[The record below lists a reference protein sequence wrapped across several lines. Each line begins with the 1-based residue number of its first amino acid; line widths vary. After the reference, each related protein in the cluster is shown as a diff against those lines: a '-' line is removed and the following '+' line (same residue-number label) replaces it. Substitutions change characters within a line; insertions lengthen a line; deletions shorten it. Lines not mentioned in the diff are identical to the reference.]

1 MFLKI
6 NDKSVVKNVDFLK
19 EFGILYDLL
28 IYLLGNANRII
39 NATEDQINFFK
50 AIHVLKTIIWT
61 MKNDITDQSEEQKKK
76 LFWKQASVL
85 NNAEVLLI
93 QRGEIIDQFTKSN
106 IIYTPEKTIE
116 VSKDKLDSIKLK
128 IFRNKNLSSTIT
140 KKDIRWV
147 M

>member
-93 QRGEIIDQFTKSN
+93 QRGEIIDQFTKNN
-106 IIYTPEKTIE
+106 IIYTPEKT
-116 VSKDKLDSIKLK
+116 KK
-128 IFRNKNLSSTIT
+128 IIFWDDRSVK
-140 KKDIRWV
+140 R
-147 M
+147 

>member
-6 NDKSVVKNVDFLK
+6 NDKSVVENVDFLK

-106 IIYTPEKTIE
+106 IIYTPEKTI
-116 VSKDKLDSIKLK
+116 L
-128 IFRNKNLSSTIT
+128 R
-140 KKDIRWV
+140 R
-147 M
+147 

>member
-106 IIYTPEKTIE
+106 IIYTPEKT
-116 VSKDKLDSIKLK
+116 KK
-128 IFRNKNLSSTIT
+128 IIFWDDRSAK
-140 KKDIRWV
+140 R
-147 M
+147 